1 MKEDKQNNIATLH
14 IMSSLIWGHFVYKMK
29 DKIVTKLVNL
39 ILNIYG
45 KLYKFDCPF
54 MYNSDEFEYVNI
66 PFSDNLT
73 IYYITW
79 SFLYSD
85 MHDELF
91 KKYMRFLG
99 LEYDLPTFLLSILH
113 EVGHHK
119 SGDSIRPSSM
129 INIIEYKDYFN
140 IGNNKEA
147 LDLLIYYNMPDECL
161 ASKWAVDFAN
171 HHYYSLIILS
181 YILYP
186 IINLVYKKHWNLIV
200 SESKLYTTTED

>member
-1 MKEDKQNNIATLH
+1 
-14 IMSSLIWGHFVYKMK
+14 MK

-66 PFSDNLT
+66 PFSDNLI

-99 LEYDLPTFLLSILH
+99 LEYDLPTFLLSLLH

-119 SGDSIRPSSM
+119 VGDSLHPSAM
-129 INIIEYKDYFN
+129 INITEYKDYFDV
-140 IGNNKEA
+140 GNNKEA
-147 LDLLIYYNMPDECL
+147 LDLLIYYNMPDEYL

-171 HHYYSLIILS
+171 NHYYSLIILS

-200 SESKLYTTTED
+200 SESKLYTIAED

>member
-1 MKEDKQNNIATLH
+1 MRT
-14 IMSSLIWGHFVYKMK
+14 FCFKMK

-39 ILNIYG
+39 ILNMYG

-54 MYNSDEFEYVNI
+54 LYSSDEFEYVNV
-66 PFSDNLT
+66 PFSDNL
-73 IYYITW
+73 IMYYITW

-99 LEYDLPTFLLSILH
+99 LEYDLPTFLLSLLH

-119 SGDSIRPSSM
+119 AGDASNTSDM
-129 INIIEYKDYFN
+129 INITEYKDYFN
-140 IGNNKEA
+140 IGSDKEA
-147 LDLLIYYNMPDECL
+147 LDLLIYYNMPDEFL

-171 HHYYSLIILS
+171 SHFYSLIILS

-200 SESKLYTTTED
+200 EESKIYTITED